1 MSELK
6 RTEIGNQATE
16 TAAFEGGADPW
27 AANQSEVPHSRP
39 EIEVDVAQNGDGSL
53 AITPHEK
60 FTRSRYPKASNL
72 DLKPMNHAFMDGLGE
87 LQEGPMDIMNAQLL
101 DEPDEYGLEKRL
113 VNGVEIEARGHRFQE
128 IARRSPREQLV
139 WYGYSPDGLSA
150 VLGDRIDVLKDIMES
165 AYSCKAC
172 HGKGHSEAV
181 CANCVGARY
190 ETFGGVDTP
199 FEKRPCRD
207 CIVLGFGMEQLH
219 SSGFQ
224 KCEACSG
231 SGWRGGVVIPEQAQQ
246 EAITG
251 IVVSVGPECRLIK
264 IGDRVVHSKY
274 AGHTLKMGED
284 NAIVT
289 MRECEVLKILR
300 QR

>member
-1 MSELK
+1 MAELK
-6 RTEIGNQATE
+6 RSEIGNQATE
-16 TAAFEGGADPW
+16 HGAYDNGADPS
-27 AANQSEVPHSRP
+27 ASNVSEVPHSRP
-39 EIEVDVAQNGDGSL
+39 VIEVEAEYVGQDIQL
-53 AITPHEK
+53 TP
-60 FTRSRYPKASNL
+60 TWN
-72 DLKPMNHAFMDGLGE
+72 DLSIANESFLQSLGE
-87 LQEGPMDIMNAQLL
+87 MQVGPRDIMDAQLL
-101 DEPDEYGLEKRL
+101 DEPDEVGLSIRR
-113 VNGVEIEARGHRFQE
+113 VNGVEIEARPERFAE
-128 IARRSPREQLV
+128 ISKRGPREQLV

-150 VLGDRIDVLKDIMES
+150 VLGDRVDILKDILES
-165 AYSCKAC
+165 AYSCKTC
-172 HGKGHSEAV
+172 HGKGHTLAI
-181 CANCVGARY
+181 CGLCRGAKH
-190 ETFGGVDTP
+190 EIVDP
-199 FEKRPCRD
+199 GEGIRVACRG

-224 KCEACSG
+224 KCESCSG

-251 IVVSVGPECRLIK
+251 IVVSVGPDCRLLK

-274 AGHTLKMGED
+274 AGHTLKMSED

>member
-6 RTEIGNQATE
+6 RSEIGNQATE
-16 TAAFEGGADPW
+16 QGAFEGGADPSSI
-27 AANQSEVPHSRP
+27 NVSEVPHSRP
-39 EIEVDVAQNGDGSL
+39 ILDVDAKIVGQDIVLSPTGINPDLTNG
-53 AITPHEK
+53 
-60 FTRSRYPKASNL
+60 FRR
-72 DLKPMNHAFMDGLGE
+72 GLGE
-87 LQEGPMDIMNAQLL
+87 MQEGPMDIMNAQLL
-101 DEPDEYGLEKRL
+101 DEPEEFGLEIRR
-113 VNGVEIEARGHRFQE
+113 VNGVEIEARPGRIQE

-150 VLGDRIDVLKDIMES
+150 VLGDRIDVLKDVMES

-172 HGKGHSEAV
+172 GGKGNTTSICGLCKGE
-181 CANCVGARY
+181 RY
-190 ETFGGVDTP
+190 EKGDEGSI
-199 FEKRPCRD
+199 RPCRG
-207 CIVLGFGMEQLH
+207 CIVLGFGMEQVH

-224 KCEACSG
+224 KCPSCVSNDVG
-231 SGWRGGVVIPEQAQQ
+231 TGWRGGIVIPEQAQQ

-251 IVVSVGPECRLIK
+251 IVVSVGPECRLLK

-274 AGHTLKMGED
+274 AGHTLKMSED

-289 MRECEVLKILR
+289 MRESEVLKILR